1 MSLRSTQTEPSPPA
15 SQGRGRRSEPM
26 PSKIV
31 CNDLDEIRTLI
42 RRRRRSGL
50 DRFDEVW
57 DGVYVM
63 SPQPNPEHMLLS
75 GMLTYVFLSAL
86 DPSRVLGVAPGGN
99 VSDRR
104 EDWAKNY
111 RCPDVLVFLAGN
123 QAEQLESHWFGGP
136 DFAVE
141 IISRGDRARK
151 KLGFYAKVGVR
162 ELLLIDRKPWRLELY
177 RLNEGSFAP
186 VGISDLQQA
195 APITSSLLN
204 LTFRLIADKPR
215 PKIEITCPA
224 DGRSWLA

>member
-1 MSLRSTQTEPSPPA
+1 MSVRSPQTEPSPAA
-15 SQGRGRRSEPM
+15 SPSRGRRSEPM
-26 PSKIV
+26 PSKVV

-63 SPQPNPEHMLLS
+63 SPQPNTEHAILS
-75 GMLTYVFLSAL
+75 GILTYIFFLAI
-86 DPSRVLGVAPGGN
+86 DPSRRIAITPGGN

-104 EDWAKNY
+104 EGWEKNY
-111 RCPDVLVFLAGN
+111 RCPDILVFLTGN
-123 QAEQLESHWFGGP
+123 KAEQLESHWFGGP

-141 IISRGDRARK
+141 ILSPRDQARK
-151 KLGFYAKVGVR
+151 KLPFYAKVGVR

-177 RLNEGSFAP
+177 RLNAGSLEPA
-186 VGISDLQQA
+186 GTTSLGRSN
-195 APITSSLLN
+195 PITSELLGLN
-204 LTFRLIADKPR
+204 FRLNADKPR